1 MGQLGQELELFEMFQ
16 SFKGYDA
23 RKRKSTVENDT
34 GSWRLF
40 TGLAVQTILHSPT
53 LFYSTY
59 ADIKKLA

>member
-34 GSWRLF
+34 GSGDYIDHLK
-40 TGLAVQTILHSPT
+40 SNP
-53 LFYSTY
+53 S
-59 ADIKKLA
+59 